1 MLCGETNVQKEANP
15 PYGVAGKCG
24 GFIRQSRYTE
34 GGFTLIEFL
43 VVIAVITL
51 LIAILIPSLQK
62 ARNQARAV
70 KCQANLRQWGLV
82 FSSFLADNN
91 EKFFLEEPFY
101 FPWFIYWDEP
111 LAHIHDLNDLRFCPM
126 AMKVNTDPTRR
137 FPGGNVLGS
146 KFTAWELCFGPSP
159 TEPKYRYARGSYG
172 YNEWTRFR
180 GEDDYFWGPG
190 TIKSPYSVPFL
201 FDNIWNFACPQE
213 FDPPPEYDDTGPP
226 QTPIFWASMSGVCVN
241 RHSGGINVLFMD
253 WSVRK
258 VGLKEMWTLKWHR
271 KFNTAGPWTK
281 AGGVKPANWPE
292 WMRKFKDY

>member
-1 MLCGETNVQKEANP
+1 MLCGETNVQKDANP
-15 PYGVAGKCG
+15 AYVVAGKHG

-34 GGFTLIEFL
+34 CGFTLIELL
-43 VVIAVITL
+43 VVISIVVL
-51 LIAILIPSLQK
+51 LMAILLPSLQR
-62 ARNQARAV
+62 ARNQARVV

-111 LAHIHDLNDLRFCPM
+111 LAHIHDLNDLRFCSM
-126 AMKVNTDPTRR
+126 ATKVNTDPTRR

-172 YNEWTRFR
+172 YNEWTHFR
-180 GEDDYFWGPG
+180 GGDYFWGPG
-190 TIKSPYSVPFL
+190 TIKSPSSVPL
-201 FDNIWNFACPQE
+201 IFDHICQVAFP
-213 FDPPPEYDDTGPP
+213 FDSDPPPEYDDTGPR
-226 QTPIFWASMSGVCVN
+226 QTQIFWASMSGVCIN
-241 RHSGGINVLFMD
+241 RHNGGINVLFMD
-253 WSVRK
+253 WSARK
-258 VGLKEMWTLKWHR
+258 VGLKELWTLKWHR
-271 KFNTAGPWTK
+271 EFDTAGPWTR
-281 AGGVKPANWPE
+281 AGGVKPANWPV